1 MRITLA
7 LAALLLAVPLNAGPK
22 SDDVSLFARGWSWED
37 IGHAKAIAKKA
48 GVKYERVVEL
58 RDAGLAWSQIS
69 EGHGFK
75 LAEVAGQAQEQAQKS
90 KEKSA
95 AKAKRSAPSLAV
107 QNGVFEAPSST
118 GSR

>member
-1 MRITLA
+1 MRIMLA
-7 LAALLLAVPLNAGPK
+7 LAALLLAVPLQAAPK

-37 IGHAKAIAKKA
+37 IGHAKAISKKA
-48 GVKYERVVEL
+48 GVKYERIVEL

-75 LAEVAGQAQEQAQKS
+75 LAEVARAAQEHAKKA

-95 AKAKRSAPSLAV
+95 AKARRSAPSLAV
-107 QNGVFEAPSST
+107 QTGVFEASSST
-118 GSR
+118 GPR